1 MIIFA
6 TNIFLRIVMG
16 NYIRFDWMIKRL
28 LRNKN
33 SHVVL
38 EGFLSVL
45 LDRQIKINKI
55 LESESNQ
62 EEENQKFNRVDLL
75 VEDEKQEKFLIEVQN
90 DHELDFFQ
98 RMAFGA
104 SKIITDYMK
113 IGEAY
118 KTLPKVFS
126 INIVYFSLGQGKGYA
141 YHGTTVFKNM
151 FNADDEL
158 KLSPAQKSKFGVDE
172 VAGIFPEYYILRVNK
187 FDDEVTTPLKQW
199 ISFLKTGEI
208 PDTFTAQGLE
218 EARNVLRVD
227 SLSKEDRQIY
237 RRYLEGL
244 SLAMS
249 LDDSSRYEG
258 YYDGFGAG
266 RAEGRAEGEQLGI
279 AKSRKETAIAMLK
292 EGMSVELAAKIS
304 KLSVEEVEKLKEF

>member
-1 MIIFA
+1 
-6 TNIFLRIVMG
+6 
-16 NYIRFDWMIKRL
+16 MIKRL

-45 LDRQIKINKI
+45 IDRQIKITQI
-55 LESESNQ
+55 LESEGNQ
-62 EEENQKFNRVDLL
+62 DDDEQKFNRVDLL

-90 DHELDFFQ
+90 DHELDFFH

-104 SKIITDYMK
+104 SKIISDYMK
-113 IGEAY
+113 IGKAY
-118 KTLPKVFS
+118 ETLPKVYS

-151 FNADDEL
+151 FNAEDEL
-158 KLSPAQKSKFGVDE
+158 KLSPVQKSKFGVDE
-172 VAGIFPEYYILRVNK
+172 VSGIFPEYYILHVNK
-187 FDDEVTTPLKQW
+187 FDDEIRQPLQEW

-208 PDTFTAQGLE
+208 PDAFTAQGLK
-218 EARNVLRVD
+218 EAREVLRVD
-227 SLSKEDRQIY
+227 SLSEEERRTYK
-237 RRYLEGL
+237 RYLESL

-258 YYDGFGAG
+258 YQIG
-266 RAEGRAEGEQLGI
+266 RAEGIAEGEMQKAIEMARKLKAKGVMSDEEI
-279 AKSRKETAIAMLK
+279 AEIS
-292 EGMSVELAAKIS
+292 GLAVSDIS
-304 KLSVEEVEKLKEF
+304 KL

>member
-1 MIIFA
+1 
-6 TNIFLRIVMG
+6 MG

-28 LRNKN
+28 LRNKK
-33 SHVVL
+33 SFVVL

-45 LDRQIKINKI
+45 LNRQIKINQI

-62 EEENQKFNRVDLL
+62 EEEEQKFNRVDLL
-75 VEDEKQEKFLIEVQN
+75 VEDERKEKFLIEVQN
-90 DHELDFFQ
+90 DHELDFFH

-113 IGEAY
+113 SGEAY

-151 FNADDEL
+151 FNAEDEL
-158 KLSPAQKSKFGVDE
+158 KLTSVQKSKFGVDE

-187 FDDEVTTPLKQW
+187 FEDEVMTPLKQW

-208 PDTFTAQGLE
+208 PDAFTAQGLE

-237 RRYLEGL
+237 KRYLEGL

-249 LDDSSRYEG
+249 LDDSSRTEG
-258 YYDGFGAG
+258 YHDGFGAG
-266 RAEGRAEGEQLGI
+266 QELGRAEGRTEQLVESTKNLISAGFDFDK
-279 AKSRKETAIAMLK
+279 AVEMLK
-292 EGMSVELAAKIS
+292 VPTNQIPELRRLVFDS
-304 KLSVEEVEKLKEF
+304 